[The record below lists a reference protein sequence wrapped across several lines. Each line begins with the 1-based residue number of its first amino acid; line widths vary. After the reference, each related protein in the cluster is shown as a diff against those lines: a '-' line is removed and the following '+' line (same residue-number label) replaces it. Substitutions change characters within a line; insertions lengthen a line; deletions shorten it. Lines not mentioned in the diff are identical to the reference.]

1 MKLSQTK
8 LIVPLLI
15 MTSLGLVACNG
26 GNRSGTELTSLEQL
40 NQLQDQGLLQ
50 VMLPVQVRID
60 LAEGGTANHEL
71 LGFNPETRTL
81 QLAGLSQGLS
91 LSEVEKIERDRDQ
104 NQGEVLARRAN
115 IRGEDTLGTETW
127 QVPLNALSSEE
138 ATMLIIRGEEAW
150 DSQALQGKLQLQHN
164 VEFVLD
170 EIMPLS
176 ADEIQIVVS
185 KVRRSGEE

>member
-1 MKLSQTK
+1 
-8 LIVPLLI
+8 
-15 MTSLGLVACNG
+15 MTSLGLLACNG
-26 GNRSGTELTSLEQL
+26 ANPSGTEPTPLEQL
-40 NQLQDQGLLQ
+40 SQLQDQGLLQ
-50 VMLPVQVRID
+50 VLLPVQVRID

-91 LSEVEKIERDRDQ
+91 LTEVDRIERDRDQ
-104 NQGEVLARRAN
+104 NQGEVIARRGN

-138 ATMLIIRGEEAW
+138 ATILIIRGEEAW
-150 DSQALQGKLQLQHN
+150 DSQALRVKLQLQN
-164 VEFVLD
+164 DVEFVLD
-170 EIMPLS
+170 EIIPLS

-185 KVRRSGEE
+185 KVRRGWEE